1 MRWIKTFVPLLVI
14 FAAGL
19 WIGYKIGFRD
29 RPPLSAKEVLPGQ
42 LSLDAGNYNALKDGK
57 IGLVEDNLRACIW
70 GEIKAYDL
78 YKKED
83 PTFNTNNESLKSWV
97 EKGRVIAQ
105 EEEKEMQTN
114 SVPVE
119 VR

>member
-1 MRWIKTFVPLLVI
+1 MKWIKTLVLVMAL
-14 FAAGL
+14 FMAGY
-19 WIGYKIGFRD
+19 WIGYKVGFHD
-29 RPPLSAKEVLPGQ
+29 RPPLSAKDVLLPQ

-57 IGLVEDNLRACIW
+57 TGLVEDNLRACVW

-97 EKGRVIAQ
+97 EKARVIAQ
-105 EEEKEMQTN
+105 EEEKDMQTN

-119 VR
+119 VK